1 MPQVQISAHKLAD
14 IIIRE
19 SPYFLL
25 CIQNPC
31 DSRKKCIR
39 NTGRL
44 LEVGTIE
51 YRHNTA
57 MGEM

>member
-1 MPQVQISAHKLAD
+1 MPQVQISAHRLAV
-14 IIIRE
+14 III

-31 DSRKKCIR
+31 GSRRKCIG
-39 NTGRL
+39 NSGRL
-44 LEVGTIE
+44 LEVGTTK
-51 YRHNTA
+51 YRHNTT